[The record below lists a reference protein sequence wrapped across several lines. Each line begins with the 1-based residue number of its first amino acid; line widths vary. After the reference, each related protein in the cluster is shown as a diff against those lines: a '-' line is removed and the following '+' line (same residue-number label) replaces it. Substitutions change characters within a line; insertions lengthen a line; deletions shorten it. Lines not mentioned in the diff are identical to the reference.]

1 MDPDM
6 IDFNVNYLFQESK
19 RYVVLRQYASS
30 ISFVSFSDLSRNKL
44 TELPQECTEYY
55 SLERLVLYHNTI
67 RSIPDSVVNLHA
79 LQFLDLR

>member
-1 MDPDM
+1 MNPDM
-6 IDFNVNYLFQESK
+6 IEFNVNYLFQEF
-19 RYVVLRQYASS
+19 LRKYASS